1 MNEKTLD
8 KDGNEIDKVYLVT
21 QYISA
26 FFYPKDDISGTE
38 LTVENMN
45 NNMDI
50 YYFTNINIPSGTI
63 KDCIKEQE

>member
-26 FFYPKDDISGTE
+26 FSCPKDDIITE

-50 YYFTNINIPSGTI
+50 YYFTNINIHQ
-63 KDCIKEQE
+63 EQ